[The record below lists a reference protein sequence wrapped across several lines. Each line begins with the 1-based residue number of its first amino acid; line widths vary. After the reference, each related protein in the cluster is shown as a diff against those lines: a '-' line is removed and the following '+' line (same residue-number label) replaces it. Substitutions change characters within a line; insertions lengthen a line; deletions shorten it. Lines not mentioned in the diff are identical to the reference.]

1 MAIKRNC
8 TYHISEDRLDR
19 ACFIMQTVGI
29 GEIVKE
35 ERCVQ
40 EDGRISWQCLTNTG
54 VILVLS
60 EDRKVAITLYIA
72 SQAKVSAMYKGNTPS
87 WMFKVVKKNKQYQEM
102 QNKVR
107 M

>member
-40 EDGRISWQCLTNTG
+40 EDGRVSWQCLTDTG

-87 WMFKVVKKNKQYQEM
+87 WMFKVVKKNKVYQEM

>member
-35 ERCVQ
+35 ERCIQ

-54 VILVLS
+54 VILVMS
-60 EDRKVAITLYIA
+60 EDRKIVITLYIA
-72 SQAKVSAMYKGNTPS
+72 SQAKVSAMYKGSTPS
-87 WMFKVVKKNKQYQEM
+87 WMFKVVKKNKVYQEM

>member
-35 ERCVQ
+35 ERCIQ

-54 VILVLS
+54 VILVMS
-60 EDRKVAITLYIA
+60 EDRKIVITLYIA

-87 WMFKVVKKNKQYQEM
+87 WMFKVVKKNKVYQEM